1 MAICLALGGCGDR
14 SEAPSA
20 AAAAP
25 AALQGGGD
33 LPPAERAMRISMDVT
48 IAAADV
54 DETAAAIK
62 AATLEV
68 GGYVAEGAVSGAER
82 RRTATLSLKVPARA
96 LGDLRQRLD
105 GAGRLVS
112 ESERAEDVTDQRA
125 DLGARLK
132 NARAEE
138 RRLLE
143 IMAEKTG
150 NLADVLTAEKS
161 LAEVREKIE
170 RLEAQHGTLEKQVAF
185 ATVKVVVQSETE
197 LATTPMSKVGRSF
210 EQGLGAAGEIAV
222 GMAVFVAAAA
232 PSLLMFGLLGLFAY
246 RAAKSLSRLTRR
258 RAAAPQ

>member
-1 MAICLALGGCGDR
+1 
-14 SEAPSA
+14 
-20 AAAAP
+20 
-25 AALQGGGD
+25 
-33 LPPAERAMRISMDVT
+33 MDVT

-232 PSLLMFGLLGLFAY
+232 PSLLMFGLLGFIAY

>member
-1 MAICLALGGCGDR
+1 
-14 SEAPSA
+14 
-20 AAAAP
+20 
-25 AALQGGGD
+25 
-33 LPPAERAMRISMDVT
+33 MRISMDVT

-232 PSLLMFGLLGLFAY
+232 PSLLMFGLLGFIAY

>member
-1 MAICLALGGCGDR
+1 VSVWAR
-14 SEAPSA
+14 
-20 AAAAP
+20 
-25 AALQGGGD
+25 
-33 LPPAERAMRISMDVT
+33 
-48 IAAADV
+48 AADV
-54 DETAAAIK
+54 PDRGAA
-62 AATLEV
+62 
-68 GGYVAEGAVSGAER
+68 
-82 RRTATLSLKVPARA
+82 
-96 LGDLRQRLD
+96 
-105 GAGRLVS
+105 
-112 ESERAEDVTDQRA
+112 
-125 DLGARLK
+125 LGARLK

-232 PSLLMFGLLGLFAY
+232 PSLLMFGLLGFIAY

>member
-1 MAICLALGGCGDR
+1 
-14 SEAPSA
+14 
-20 AAAAP
+20 
-25 AALQGGGD
+25 
-33 LPPAERAMRISMDVT
+33 MRISMDVT

-232 PSLLMFGLLGLFAY
+232 PSLLMFGLLGFIAY
-246 RAAKSLSRLTRR
+246 RAARLLSRLTRR